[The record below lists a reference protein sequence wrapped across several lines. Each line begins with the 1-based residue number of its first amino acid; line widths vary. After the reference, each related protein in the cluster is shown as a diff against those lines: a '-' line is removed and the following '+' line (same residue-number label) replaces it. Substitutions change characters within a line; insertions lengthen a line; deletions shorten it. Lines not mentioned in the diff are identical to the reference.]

1 MAGPGGAAAGGRNTG
16 KVLPC
21 LVFQDLFL
29 FEKEETPGSTS
40 SKYTIST
47 WVRAHPSLKF
57 VQQNQDYIKTGF
69 FHLM

>member
-1 MAGPGGAAAGGRNTG
+1 MAGPGGAAAGERNTG
-16 KVLPC
+16 KVLLC

-29 FEKEETPGSTS
+29 FEKEETPGSTP

-47 WVRAHPSLKF
+47 WGRAHPSLKF
-57 VQQNQDYIKTGF
+57 FWKNQDYIKMGF